1 MKRYSTRGMEKKVAP
16 SIAAHP
22 DFQTGQRSFVNSDTL
37 NGALA
42 IRPKAVPP
50 DSSWWAEAKDR
61 DEFTQLQASRQPFME
76 SATVADTVPRV

>member
-37 NGALA
+37 NGAIA
-42 IRPKAVPP
+42 IRPKPTPP
-50 DSSWWAEAKDR
+50 DCSWWITPTREAFIEARSK
-61 DEFTQLQASRQPFME
+61 RQPFME
-76 SATVADTVPRV
+76 SATVTDAVPRV